1 MEIAMEATK
10 HRRAKIIDALKDL
23 FECLLEKPEDSGF
36 PIQVKTI
43 QKRFIYWTTLD
54 QQGAIPA
61 LLLHYGDGRRK
72 YKGGTPQAKHASL
85 NEMEELFPVALT
97 AVLKESV
104 GPKGVASEM
113 EAPEMEYPITDQA
126 ADLIYSLERLVN
138 GTRDLDVEGVRDTA
152 IIGDDNTEGVMA
164 LLEGTPFEMI
174 KFRIIVTHVYPSNTS
189 V

>member
-1 MEIAMEATK
+1 MEK
-10 HRRAKIIDALKDL
+10 HRRAQIIDALEEL
-23 FECLLEKPEDSGF
+23 FGVLLEDDSGF

-43 QKRFIYWTTLD
+43 QKRFIHWTTLD

-61 LLLHYGDGRRK
+61 LLMHYGDGRRINE
-72 YKGGTPQAKHASL
+72 GGTPQAKYASL
-85 NEMEELFPVALT
+85 SETEEYFPIALT
-97 AVLKESV
+97 AILKESADM
-104 GPKGVASEM
+104 PK
-113 EAPEMEYPITDQA
+113 PITDQA

-138 GTRDLDVEGVRDTA
+138 GTRDLNVEGVCDTK